1 MPVWEAFVDSLG
13 IFAVLIAAA
22 FAFLFVR
29 RRWLSRGG
37 GTFECSVR
45 FAVPQKQ
52 SSVASARG
60 WTLGLG
66 RYVGDSLE
74 WFRVFSFRPRP
85 QHVFGRDIRVIGR
98 RRPEGAEAFALHAGH
113 HVVEVVLG
121 SGSQVELAMSE
132 GALTGFLAWTEA
144 GPPGDESRLG
154 RAR

>member
-1 MPVWEAFVDSLG
+1 MPLWEGFADSLG
-13 IFAVLIAAA
+13 IVALLIAAA

-45 FAVPQKQ
+45 FAVPSKQ
-52 SSVASARG
+52 SPVATARG

-66 RYVGDSLE
+66 RYVDDSLE

-85 QHVFGRDIRVIGR
+85 QHVFGRDIRVIGHR
-98 RRPEGAEAFALHAGH
+98 QPEGAEAFALYAGNY
-113 HVVEVVLG
+113 VVEVALG
-121 SGSQVELAMSE
+121 SGSRVELAMSE

-144 GPPGDESRLG
+144 GPPGDEARLG
-154 RAR
+154 RSR

>member
-13 IFAVLIAAA
+13 IIAALIAAA

-45 FAVPQKQ
+45 FAAPTKKSPVG
-52 SSVASARG
+52 SARG

-66 RYVGDSLE
+66 RYVDDSLE
-74 WFRVFSFRPRP
+74 WFRVFSFLPRPR
-85 QHVFGRDIRVIGR
+85 HVFGREVRVVGR
-98 RRPEGAEAFALHAGH
+98 REPHGAETFALYAGH
-113 HVVEVVLG
+113 HIVEVTLS
-121 SGSQVELAMSE
+121 SGSHVELAMSE
-132 GALTGFLAWTEA
+132 SAMTGFLAWTEA
-144 GPPGDESRLG
+144 APPGDESRLG

>member
-1 MPVWEAFVDSLG
+1 MPVWEGFVDSLG
-13 IFAVLIAAA
+13 ILLVLIAAA

-29 RRWLSRGG
+29 RRVLSRDG

-45 FAVPQKQ
+45 FSIPSKQ
-52 SSVASARG
+52 SPVASARG

-85 QHVFGRDIRVIGR
+85 QHVFGRDVRVITR
-98 RRPEGAEAFALHAGH
+98 RRPEGAEAFALYAGH
-113 HVVEVVLG
+113 HIVEVALG
-121 SGSQVELAMSE
+121 SGSRVELAMSE
-132 GALTGFLAWTEA
+132 AAMTGFLAWTEA
-144 GPPGDESRLG
+144 APPGDESRLG

>member
-13 IFAVLIAAA
+13 FVVALIAVA

-45 FAVPQKQ
+45 FGAPAKQ
-52 SSVASARG
+52 SPVASARG

-66 RYVGDSLE
+66 RYVDDSLE

-85 QHVFGRDIRVIGR
+85 QHVFARDVRVTGR
-98 RRPEGAEAFALHAGH
+98 REPDGAEAFALYAGA
-113 HVVEVVLG
+113 HVVEISLG
-121 SGSQVELAMSE
+121 SGSRVELAMSE
-132 GALTGFLAWTEA
+132 AALTGFLAWTEA
-144 GPPGDESRLG
+144 APPGDERQIG